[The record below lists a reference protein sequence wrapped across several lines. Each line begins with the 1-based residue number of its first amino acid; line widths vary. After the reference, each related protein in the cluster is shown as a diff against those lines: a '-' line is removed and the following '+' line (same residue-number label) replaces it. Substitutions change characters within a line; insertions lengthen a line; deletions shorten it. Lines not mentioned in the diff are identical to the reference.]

1 MKNNYYLA
9 LADDVELRNKII
21 IKRTIA
27 KLFMVAT
34 ILLISGLCVV
44 RLNIGNKQIYKLMLI
59 AFLTIYTYTAKHFI
73 LTTKTFNQ
81 KLRLKGTSRSEE
93 RRVGKECRSRWA
105 PYH

>member
-9 LADDVELRNKII
+9 LADDVELGNKII

-44 RLNIGNKQIYKLMLI
+44 RLNIGNKQIYK
-59 AFLTIYTYTAKHFI
+59 
-73 LTTKTFNQ
+73 
-81 KLRLKGTSRSEE
+81 
-93 RRVGKECRSRWA
+93 
-105 PYH
+105 

>member
-1 MKNNYYLA
+1 MKDNYYLA
-9 LADDVELRNKII
+9 LADDVELGNKII

-59 AFLTIYTYTAKHFI
+59 AFLTETVK
-73 LTTKTFNQ
+73 
-81 KLRLKGTSRSEE
+81 
-93 RRVGKECRSRWA
+93 
-105 PYH
+105 